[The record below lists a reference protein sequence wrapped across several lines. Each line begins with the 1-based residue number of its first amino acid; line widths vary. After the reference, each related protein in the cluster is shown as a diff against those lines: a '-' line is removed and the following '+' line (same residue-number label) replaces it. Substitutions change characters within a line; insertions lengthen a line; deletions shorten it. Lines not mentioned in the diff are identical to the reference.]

1 MGKKTTKSSSSSS
14 STRNSAEHVAAVY
27 VALQLA
33 DALPSESIKPPNGSV
48 EELLRDARQ
57 LAAATRAHEADLIAR
72 GLSPMM
78 AGTLE
83 ARADALSQTQA
94 LWMADRRKGL
104 RKESTAALIAEA
116 EEARADVLAIA
127 DLALRRSR
135 DGLARLANIREGEGL
150 ADLAADLRD
159 LSVLVADAE
168 DAFAGVNEDA
178 DLLAD
183 RLKKLGKKLA
193 DALDDEDGGRVVS
206 SSKDRRDRLVVLVKD
221 AIEEVRAYARVAF
234 RKDGSN
240 ERRGAF
246 TTVAARRKRVLRP
259 AA

>member
-1 MGKKTTKSSSSSS
+1 MGKKTTKT
-14 STRNSAEHVAAVY
+14 STSPRNSAEHITAVY
-27 VALQLA
+27 TALQLA
-33 DALPSESIKPPNGSV
+33 DALPSESVKSPDGSV
-48 EELLRDARQ
+48 EEVLRDARQ
-57 LAAATRAHEADLIAR
+57 LAAATRAYEADLIAR
-72 GLSPMM
+72 GLSPSM
-78 AGTLE
+78 ATVLE

-116 EEARADVLAIA
+116 EEARADVLAVA

-159 LSVLVADAE
+159 LAVLVRDAD
-168 DAFAGVNEDA
+168 DAFAIVNEDA
-178 DLLAD
+178 DALAD
-183 RLKKLGKKLA
+183 RLKKLSKKLNE
-193 DALDDEDGGRVVS
+193 ALADEDAGRVVS

-234 RKDGSN
+234 RKDTTN

-246 TTVAARRKRVLRP
+246 MSVAARRKKRP
-259 AA
+259 APRPVA

>member
-1 MGKKTTKSSSSSS
+1 MGKKTKKAAA

-33 DALPSESIKPPNGSV
+33 DALPSESLKPPDGSV

-57 LAAATRAHEADLIAR
+57 IAAAARAHEAELVAR
-72 GLSPMM
+72 GLSPTM
-78 AGTLE
+78 AGVLE

-116 EEARADVLAIA
+116 EEARADVLAVA

-135 DGLARLANIREGEGL
+135 DGLGRLANIREGEGL

-159 LSVLVADAE
+159 LAGLVSDAE
-168 DAFAGVNEDA
+168 DAFALVNEDA
-178 DLLAD
+178 VLVSD
-183 RLKKLGKKLA
+183 RLKKLGKKLS
-193 DALDDEDGGRVVS
+193 DALADEDGGRVVS
-206 SSKDRRDRLVVLVKD
+206 SSRDRRDRLVVLVRD
-221 AIEEVRAYARVAF
+221 ALEEVRAYARVAF
-234 RKDGSN
+234 RKDFTN

-246 TTVAARRKRVLRP
+246 TSVAARRRRKLPRSS
-259 AA
+259 

>member
-1 MGKKTTKSSSSSS
+1 MGKKTSKQAPTSS
-14 STRNSAEHVAAVY
+14 RNSAEHHAAVF

-33 DALPSESIKPPNGSV
+33 DALPSESVKAPDASV

-57 LAAATRAHEADLIAR
+57 LAAATREHQDELIAR
-72 GLSPMM
+72 GLAPNM
-78 AGTLE
+78 AATLE

-116 EEARADVLAIA
+116 EEARRDALAIA

-159 LSVLVADAE
+159 LSALVSDAG
-168 DAFAGVNEDA
+168 DAFALVNEDA
-178 DLLAD
+178 DVLSD
-183 RLKKLGKKLA
+183 RLKKLGKKLTEA
-193 DALDDEDGGRVVS
+193 LASEDAGRVVS

-221 AIEEVRAYARVAF
+221 AIEEVRAYARVVF
-234 RKDGSN
+234 RKDSTN

-246 TTVAARRKRVLRP
+246 ITVAARRKRSAIKPSV
-259 AA
+259 